1 MIEAMSNPHEL
12 ASKMDRPSK
21 VCVVSE
27 AEEGSSS
34 LGCGRNET
42 CMEGQ
47 PITNSPHTGRFRMTE
62 YIGIDVSKQ
71 SLELWDGTHEEEVP
85 NEKGLKTLKKLLK
98 KKYGTN
104 WYEVRFVYEPTGPY
118 SNYLRAFAA
127 EHEVRVY
134 EVNPKKSANFAKV
147 LGNRSKTDV
156 IDAQMLYSF
165 RLLLKESEFSIPK
178 TDEIAEQLGAY
189 LGSYEMIQKTRTML
203 SNHVHALE
211 YKSGVTRKLKDSLQR
226 ELGRLDAM
234 EGQLENEM
242 EAVAEDHEETREAL
256 HNLLSMNGVGV
267 ISAINLLYL
276 FRKYPGANRNE
287 ITALAGLDPVRRQ
300 SGSSLNGGRK
310 ISRAGDPM
318 LRKVLY
324 LACMNGIQ
332 HNECMKAFYSHLL
345 SDNHKKPKVALVACM
360 RKLLLIAHHLY
371 VTKSQYRTLE
381 HEAEPCLSS

>member
-1 MIEAMSNPHEL
+1 
-12 ASKMDRPSK
+12 MDRPSK

-42 CMEGQ
+42 LMEGQ
-47 PITNSPHTGRFRMTE
+47 PIANSPHKGRFRMT
-62 YIGIDVSKQ
+62 YCIGIDVSKQ

-85 NEKGLKTLKKLLK
+85 NERGLKTLKKLLK
-98 KKYGTN
+98 KRYGGEWNET
-104 WYEVRFVYEPTGPY
+104 VRFIYEPTGPY

-127 EHEVRVY
+127 EHEVQVV

-147 LGNRSKTDV
+147 VGNRSKTDTV
-156 IDAQMLYSF
+156 DAKMLSTF
-165 RLLLKESEFSIPK
+165 HALLTEEDFGVPEV
-178 TDEIAEQLGAY
+178 DEMAEQL
-189 LGSYEMIQKTRTML
+189 EK
-203 SNHVHALE
+203 
-211 YKSGVTRKLKDSLQR
+211 
-226 ELGRLDAM
+226 
-234 EGQLENEM
+234 EM
-242 EAVAEDHEETREAL
+242 EAYAEDHQETREDL
-256 HNLLSMNGVGV
+256 NNLLSVKGIGV
-267 ISAINLLYL
+267 ISAMGLLYL

-324 LACMNGIQ
+324 LACMNCIQ
-332 HNECMKAFYSHLL
+332 HNECIQAFYKHLV

-360 RKLLLIAHHLY
+360 RKLLLIAHHLTI
-371 VTKSQYRTLE
+371 TKSKYRTLE
-381 HEAEPCLSS
+381 HDANPCLTS

>member
-1 MIEAMSNPHEL
+1 M
-12 ASKMDRPSK
+12 
-21 VCVVSE
+21 V
-27 AEEGSSS
+27 G
-34 LGCGRNET
+34 
-42 CMEGQ
+42 
-47 PITNSPHTGRFRMTE
+47 
-62 YIGIDVSKQ
+62 
-71 SLELWDGTHEEEVP
+71 LWDGTLEGEVP

-98 KKYGTN
+98 KRYGGEWN
-104 WYEVRFVYEPTGPY
+104 QQVRFIYEPTGPY

-127 EHEVRVY
+127 EHGVQVY

-147 LGNRSKTDV
+147 LGNRSKTDAV
-156 IDAQMLYSF
+156 DAKMLSAF
-165 RLLLKESEFSIPK
+165 HALLTEEDFGVPEV
-178 TDEIAEQLGAY
+178 DEMAEQLGAE

-203 SNHVHALE
+203 SNHLQSLE
-211 YKSGVTRKLKDSLQR
+211 YKSGVTKKLKNSFEK
-226 ELGRLDAM
+226 ELGRLGAM
-234 EGQLENEM
+234 EEQLEKEM
-242 EAVAEDHEETREAL
+242 KAYAEDHEETREAF

-287 ITALAGLDPVRRQ
+287 ITALAGLDLVRRQ

-324 LACMNGIQ
+324 LACMNCIQ
-332 HNECMKAFYSHLL
+332 HNDSMKVFYKHLV

-371 VTKSQYRTLE
+371 VTESKYRTLE
-381 HEAEPCLSS
+381 HDANPCLSS

>member
-1 MIEAMSNPHEL
+1 MRDPHEL
-12 ASKMDRPSK
+12 VLEMDRPSK

-42 CMEGQ
+42 LMEGQ
-47 PITNSPHTGRFRMTE
+47 PIANSPHTGRFRMT
-62 YIGIDVSKQ
+62 YCIGIDVSKQ

-98 KKYGTN
+98 KRYGTN
-104 WYEVRFVYEPTGPY
+104 WNKGGFIYEPTGPY

-127 EHEVRVY
+127 EHEVQVY

-156 IDAQMLYSF
+156 VDAKMLSTFHALLTEEDFRIPEID
-165 RLLLKESEFSIPK
+165 ES
-178 TDEIAEQLGAY
+178 AEQLGAE

-203 SNHVHALE
+203 SNHLQSLE
-211 YKSGVTRKLKDSLQR
+211 YKSGVTRKLKDSLEK
-226 ELGRLDAM
+226 ELKHLGAM
-234 EGQLENEM
+234 EDELEKEM
-242 EAVAEDHEETREAL
+242 EAYAEDHEETREAF

-287 ITALAGLDPVRRQ
+287 ITALAGLDPGGRQ

-324 LACMNGIQ
+324 LACMNCIQ
-332 HNECMKAFYSHLL
+332 HNESMKAFYKHLV
-345 SDNHKKPKVALVACM
+345 SDNHKKPNVALVACM
-360 RKLLLIAHHLY
+360 RKLLLIAHHLT
-371 VTKSQYRTLE
+371 VTTSKYRTLE
-381 HEAEPCLSS
+381 HGANLCLSS

>member
-47 PITNSPHTGRFRMTE
+47 PITNSPHTGRFRMTQ

-147 LGNRSKTDV
+147 LGNRLKTEA

-165 RLLLKESEFSIPK
+165 RLLLKESEFYIPK

-234 EGQLENEM
+234 E
-242 EAVAEDHEETREAL
+242 D
-256 HNLLSMNGVGV
+256 
-267 ISAINLLYL
+267 
-276 FRKYPGANRNE
+276 
-287 ITALAGLDPVRRQ
+287 
-300 SGSSLNGGRK
+300 
-310 ISRAGDPM
+310 
-318 LRKVLY
+318 
-324 LACMNGIQ
+324 
-332 HNECMKAFYSHLL
+332 
-345 SDNHKKPKVALVACM
+345 
-360 RKLLLIAHHLY
+360 
-371 VTKSQYRTLE
+371 
-381 HEAEPCLSS
+381 